1 MHACARTGGQECTHA
16 HTSLHGFYCLCV
28 CNYDAAGGKMEHLG
42 ALQWN
47 PLRLNI
53 SAAC

>member
-1 MHACARTGGQECTHA
+1 MRVHARAGRQERMHA
-16 HTSLHGFYCLCV
+16 HTSLHGFHCLCV

-47 PLRLNI
+47 TLRMNM